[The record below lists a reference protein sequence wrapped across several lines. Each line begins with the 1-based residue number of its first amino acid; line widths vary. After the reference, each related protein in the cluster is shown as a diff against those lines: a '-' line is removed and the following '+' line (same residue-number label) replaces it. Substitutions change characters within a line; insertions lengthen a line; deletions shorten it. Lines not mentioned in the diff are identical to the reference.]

1 MVLTDGLRNAK
12 AIGMTEVVHIG
23 SMPTSVRISDVG
35 ITFTEDIPFND
46 WSRLMETL
54 SRMETAFQFAI
65 GDALIYGQAAYGE
78 KYSQAMEATG
88 HSYQALANY
97 CWVSKSVPIG
107 VRQPGLSWT
116 HHRVVA
122 KLPVDQQESMLITA
136 THNNLTID
144 ELAEIIRGRPVE
156 PKVIETVK
164 VPTGMAPIEAE
175 KILKIAQKCTQ
186 TLCELC
192 PYR

>member
-1 MVLTDGLRNAK
+1 
-12 AIGMTEVVHIG
+12 MTEEVVHIG

-35 ITFTEDIPFND
+35 VTFTEDIAFQD

-65 GDALIYGQAAYGE
+65 GDALAYGQTAYGE
-78 KYSQAMEATG
+78 KYSQAMDSTG

-97 CWVSKSVPIG
+97 CWVSKSVPIE

-116 HHRVVA
+116 HHRIVA
-122 KLPVDQQESMLITA
+122 KLPPDEQESMLTA
-136 THNNLTID
+136 SVHNEWTID
-144 ELAEIIRGRPVE
+144 QLAEVIRGKPVE

-164 VPTGMAPIEAE
+164 VPTGMAPAEAE
-175 KILKIAQKCTQ
+175 KILKTAQKCGN
-186 TLCELC
+186 TLCDSC

>member
-1 MVLTDGLRNAK
+1 MAD
-12 AIGMTEVVHIG
+12 EVVHIG

-35 ITFTEDIPFND
+35 VTFTEEIPFQD

-65 GDALIYGQAAYGE
+65 GDALVYGQAAYGE
-78 KYSQAMEATG
+78 KYSQAMDATG

-116 HHRVVA
+116 HHRIVA
-122 KLPVDQQESMLITA
+122 KLPLAEQESMLTA
-136 THNNLTID
+136 SVQNEWTID
-144 ELAEIIRGRPVE
+144 ELSEVIRGKPVE

-164 VPTGMAPIEAE
+164 VPTGMAPAEADR
-175 KILKIAQKCTQ
+175 ILKAAQKCTND
-186 TLCELC
+186 LCNTC